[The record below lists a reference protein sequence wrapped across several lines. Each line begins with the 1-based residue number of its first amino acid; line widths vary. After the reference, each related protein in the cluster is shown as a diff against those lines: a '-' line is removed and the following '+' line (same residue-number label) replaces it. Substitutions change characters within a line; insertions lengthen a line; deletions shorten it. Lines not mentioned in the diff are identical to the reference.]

1 MAAILDVKGFFGK
14 SSCFLNLAFPEQP
27 VKPAPSSV
35 SFPDLEEEV
44 LSCWN
49 ADRTFWKSLEKTR
62 NGKPY
67 VFYDGPPFATGL
79 PHYGH
84 ILTSYVKDTVPRY
97 FTMRGRF
104 VDRTWGWDCH
114 GLPIEYE
121 VEKKLAISGKAEIQE
136 YGIGRFNQKCRDIV
150 LGYAGEWEK
159 AVNRIGRWVDFS
171 RQYKTMDLPFMESVL
186 WAFSELFKK
195 GLIYESPRV
204 VAYCNRCMTPL
215 SNFETGLDDSFRE
228 RDDMA
233 LTVRL
238 RDLERP
244 DWSYLAWTTTPW
256 TLPSNM
262 ALAVNRDITYVLVQV
277 AQGDFVWLA
286 KDRLEAFKKFLP
298 EDAPVVE
305 ERPGSA
311 LVGRAYAPLFPYA
324 ASEASHVILEGAF
337 VDTSMGTGIVHM
349 APAFGEDDYNV
360 CTAKGIELFDPVD
373 AQGRFTEAASDWSGL
388 GVFESNKHIT
398 RRLRETGALF
408 AQENYRHKYPHC
420 WRCDQPLI
428 YRAISS
434 WYVKVADNRDKLLSC
449 NENINW
455 VPAHIGAG
463 RFRNWIADAR
473 DWSVSRNRFWGT
485 PIPVWRC
492 QACGELE
499 VPGSLAELEAK
510 SGRAVTDLHRPH
522 CDELSWTCSAQGC
535 SGTMKRVP
543 EVFDCWFESGAM
555 PYGQAHYP
563 FEKKEL
569 FDANYPASFIVE
581 YIAQTRGWFYT
592 LLVEGALLRG
602 QTPFTNC
609 ICHGVVLAEDGRK
622 MSKRLKNFPDPMEV
636 VRKYGS
642 DALRIYLLSS
652 PVVRGLDLR
661 FSERDV
667 EDAVRRYLIP
677 YWNVFHFFTSYASLA
692 KDYRPS
698 RIETASGLAD
708 RHLLAEL
715 EELRK
720 AVEAGIEA
728 YDLPKCYQ
736 AILEFIDTLSG
747 WYVRL
752 NRPRFWTDTATED
765 ARQAFDTLYTA
776 LLESSRILAPFIP
789 FAMDHIHQ
797 HLTGAFVPGDAVG
810 VEPVFTPGESVHLA
824 DWPAAVAAREDQ
836 RLTTEIDI
844 VRRIIECGRSIR
856 EKARINLRQPL
867 SAILVAGEDRSLVE
881 PYKELIGE
889 QVNVKSV
896 QYPGGPESFA
906 ARRAQLD
913 AKKLGPVLKGAFG
926 PTLAAVKA
934 GNYQVG
940 ADGSLTAAGTRV
952 EPGDFTVAWE
962 ALNAEVAVAADKE
975 LVIGLAL
982 TITAELKREGAAR
995 TLNRL
1000 IQDQRKKLGLA
1011 YDQNVRLAIEAD
1023 GMWKEA
1029 LEAHVGWLTEQCL
1042 ASEVTWSVCAPQIE
1056 VDDDNG
1062 KLRVEVLPV

>member
-1 MAAILDVKGFFGK
+1 MV
-14 SSCFLNLAFPEQP
+14 LNFASPEQL

-35 SFPDLEEEV
+35 SFPKLEEDI
-44 LSCWN
+44 LSSWN
-49 ADRTFWKSLEKTR
+49 EDRTFWKSLEKTK

-136 YGIGRFNQKCRDIV
+136 YGIDKFNQKCRDIV

-171 RQYKTMDLPFMESVL
+171 RQYKTMDLTFMESVL
-186 WAFSELFKK
+186 WCFSELYKK
-195 GLIYESPRV
+195 GLVYESPRV

-233 LTVRL
+233 VTVRF
-238 RDLERP
+238 REAADPTR
-244 DWSYLAWTTTPW
+244 SFLAWTTTPW
-256 TLPSNM
+256 TLPSNL
-262 ALAVNRDITYVLVQV
+262 ALAVGRDIDYALVEI
-277 AQGDFVWLA
+277 APDDRVWMA
-286 KDRLEAFKKFLP
+286 KERLEAFKKFLP
-298 EDAPVVE
+298 ENPKIVE
-305 ERPGSA
+305 EAKGSD

-324 ASEASHVILEGAF
+324 KTSRTHVVLEGAF
-337 VDTSMGTGIVHM
+337 VDTSTGTGIVHM
-349 APAFGEDDYNV
+349 APAFGEDDYNL
-360 CTAKGIELFDPVD
+360 CTGHGIDPFDPVD
-373 AQGRFTEAASDWSGL
+373 HQGLFTEAAPDWKGL

-398 RRLRETGALF
+398 RRLRETGTLF
-408 AQENYRHKYPHC
+408 AQENYRHRYPHC

-428 YRAISS
+428 YRTISS
-434 WYVKVADNRDKLLSC
+434 WYVKVADNRDKLLAC
-449 NENINW
+449 NEDINW
-455 VPAHIGAG
+455 VPAHIGTG
-463 RFRNWIADAR
+463 RFKNWLADAR
-473 DWSVSRNRFWGT
+473 DWSVSRNRYWGM

-492 QACGELE
+492 QVCGEIE
-499 VPGSLAELEAK
+499 VPGSIAELEVK
-510 SGRAVTDLHRPH
+510 TGRKIPDLHRPY
-522 CDELSWTCSAQGC
+522 CDELSWACAKDGC
-535 SGTMKRVP
+535 SGTMQRVP

-563 FEKKEL
+563 FENKEW

-581 YIAQTRGWFYT
+581 YIAQTRGWFYL
-592 LLVEGALLRG
+592 LLVEGALLKN

-677 YWNVFHFFTSYASLA
+677 YWNVFHFFTSYAALVT
-692 KDYRPS
+692 DYQPHRL
-698 RIETASGLAD
+698 ETAMGLAD
-708 RHLLAEL
+708 RHLLAEV

-752 NRPRFWTDTATED
+752 NRPRFWTDTATDD

-776 LLESSRILAPFIP
+776 LLTSSRIFAPFIP
-789 FAMDHIHQ
+789 FTMDHIHQ
-797 HLTGAFVPGDAVG
+797 HLTGTWTAGDAEG
-810 VEPVFTPGESVHLA
+810 REPVYQPGESVHLA
-824 DWPAAVAAREDQ
+824 DWPEAVPAREDQ
-836 RLTTEIDI
+836 RLIREIDT

-867 SAILVAGEDRSLVE
+867 STILVAGEDQSLVE
-881 PYKELIGE
+881 PYQGLIEE
-889 QVNVKSV
+889 QVNVKGV
-896 QYPGGPESFA
+896 DYPTGPEAFA
-906 ARRAQLD
+906 ARRVQLD
-913 AKKLGPVLKGAFG
+913 AKKLGPLLKGAFG
-926 PTLAAVKA
+926 PTLASVKA

-940 ADGSLTAAGTRV
+940 ADGALTAAGSRV
-952 EPGDFTVAWE
+952 DSGDFTIAWE
-962 ALNAEVAVAADKE
+962 ALNADIAVAADKG
-975 LVIGLAL
+975 LVVGLVLA
-982 TITAELKREGAAR
+982 ITPELKREGAAR

-1000 IQDQRKKLGLA
+1000 IQDQRKKLALA
-1011 YDQNVRLAIEAD
+1011 YDQNIRLCVEAD
-1023 GMWKEA
+1023 GVWKEA

-1042 ASEVTWSVCAPQIE
+1042 ASGVAWAVDKPQIE
-1056 VDDDNG
+1056 IDDENG
-1062 KLRVEVLPV
+1062 TLRVEVIAS

>member
-1 MAAILDVKGFFGK
+1 M
-14 SSCFLNLAFPEQP
+14 
-27 VKPAPSSV
+27 KPAPSSV
-35 SFPDLEEEV
+35 SFPKLEEEV
-44 LSCWN
+44 LAFWN
-49 ADRTFWKSLEKTR
+49 EDRTFWKSLEKTK

-136 YGIGRFNQKCRDIV
+136 YGIGKFNQKCRDIV

-159 AVNRIGRWVDFS
+159 AVGRIGRWVDFS

-186 WAFSELFKK
+186 WLFSELFKK
-195 GLIYESPRV
+195 GLVYESPRV

-233 LTVRL
+233 ITVRF
-238 RDLERP
+238 RERLDP
-244 DWSYLAWTTTPW
+244 TRSFLAWTTTPW
-256 TLPSNM
+256 TLPSNL
-262 ALAVNRDITYVLVQV
+262 ALAVGPDITYALVELSP
-277 AQGDFVWLA
+277 GDKVWIA
-286 KDRLEAFKKFLP
+286 KERLGAYKKFLP
-298 EDAPVVE
+298 GEPKIVE
-305 ERPGSA
+305 EAPGA
-311 LVGRAYAPLFPYA
+311 HLIGRAYAPLFEYA
-324 ASEASHVILEGAF
+324 VSPSSHVVLEGSF

-349 APAFGEDDYNV
+349 APAFGEDDYNL
-360 CTAKGIELFDPVD
+360 CSAKGIALFDPVD
-373 AQGRFTEAASDWSGL
+373 HQGRFTAQAPDWQGMT
-388 GVFESNKHIT
+388 VFEANKHIAK
-398 RRLRETGALF
+398 RLREQDLLF

-434 WYVKVADNRDKLLSC
+434 WYVKVAENRGKLLAC
-449 NENINW
+449 NEPINW
-455 VPAHIGAG
+455 VPSHIGTG
-463 RFRNWIADAR
+463 RFKNWLADAR

-492 QACGELE
+492 EACGTLE
-499 VPGSLAELEAK
+499 VPGSLAELEGK
-510 SGRAVTDLHRPH
+510 TGQKITDLHRPH
-522 CDELSWTCSAQGC
+522 CDGLSWACSAPGC
-535 SGTMKRVP
+535 AGTMRRVP

-563 FEKKEL
+563 FENKQW

-592 LLVEGALLRG
+592 LLVEGALLKN
-602 QTPFTNC
+602 QAPFTNC

-622 MSKRLKNFPDPMEV
+622 MSKRLKNFPDPMDV
-636 VRKYGS
+636 VDKYGS

-677 YWNVFHFFTSYASLA
+677 FWNVFHFYTSYAALA
-692 KDYRPS
+692 PGYQPALVQ
-698 RIETASGLAD
+698 TATALAD

-715 EELRK
+715 ENLRK
-720 AVEAGIEA
+720 TVEAHIEA

-736 AILEFIDTLSG
+736 AILEFVETLSG

-752 NRPRFWTDTATED
+752 NRARFWTDSLTDD

-776 LLESSRILAPFIP
+776 LVGATRIFAPFIP
-789 FAMDHIHQ
+789 FAMDHIHR
-797 HLTGAFVPGDAVG
+797 HLTGQ
-810 VEPVFTPGESVHLA
+810 SVHLA
-824 DWPAAVAAREDQ
+824 DWPHPEPHREDE
-836 RLTTEIDI
+836 RLTTEIAT

-856 EKARINLRQPL
+856 EKARVNLRQPL
-867 SAILVAGEDRSLVE
+867 SALMVAGVDKGLVE
-881 PYKELIGE
+881 PYRGLIEE
-889 QVNVKSV
+889 QVNVKAV
-896 QYPGGPESFA
+896 AYPDDPGAFA
-906 ARRAQLD
+906 KRAVVLD
-913 AKKLGPVLKGAFG
+913 AKKLGPILKGAFG
-926 PTLAAVKA
+926 PALAAAKA
-934 GNYQVG
+934 GTYEISEDG
-940 ADGSLTAAGTRV
+940 ALIAAGSRV
-952 EPGDFTVAWE
+952 EPGEYQVSWE
-962 ALNAEVAVAADKE
+962 ALGEGVGVAADRG
-975 LVIGLAL
+975 LVVGLDLAV
-982 TITAELKREGAAR
+982 TAALKREGAAR

-1000 IQDQRKKLGLA
+1000 IQDQRKKLHLA
-1011 YDQNVRLAIEAD
+1011 YDQRIRLGIEAD
-1023 GMWKEA
+1023 GIWGEA
-1029 LEAHVGWLTEQCL
+1029 LEAHLDWLAEQCL
-1042 ASEVTWSVCAPQIE
+1042 AVAVERRAGAAHIE
-1056 VDDDNG
+1056 QEDENG
-1062 KLRVEVLPV
+1062 RLKVEVVPV